1 MHLAKSRCKVHRNVG
16 KCRKS
21 AFDCRFGMLSEDC
34 AHTGTCLTMSN
45 ARNFFRQSKDN
56 FRRPA
61 RDHADPKPVF
71 KKSSFLAV
79 LMIQER

>member
-1 MHLAKSRCKVHRNVG
+1 M
-16 KCRKS
+16 
-21 AFDCRFGMLSEDC
+21 FDDEQCTQLFPSV
-34 AHTGTCLTMSN
+34 
-45 ARNFFRQSKDN
+45 KDN

-79 LMIQER
+79 LMIQEG